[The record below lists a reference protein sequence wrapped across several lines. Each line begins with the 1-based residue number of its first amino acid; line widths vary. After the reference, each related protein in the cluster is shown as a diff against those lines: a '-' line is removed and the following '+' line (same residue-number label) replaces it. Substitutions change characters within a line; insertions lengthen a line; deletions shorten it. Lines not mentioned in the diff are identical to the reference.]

1 MSTKAAAGVPAPIA
15 RRNARTRLLGI
26 RLLNYLTNR
35 VINHLPS
42 YTLRHAWYRHVLGI
56 RLGDGASILLS
67 CYVWFYSPRL
77 VRRDRVSIGDRT
89 RINRGCCLDV
99 RSGLQIGDDVS
110 ISPEVMIL
118 TTQHDVNDPG
128 FGLTGKPVTIDD
140 HVFIGARATILPGV
154 RLGRGSVIAA
164 GAVVTKDVE
173 PLQIVGGVPA
183 RPLGRRAI
191 DPQYR
196 LDEPAPAFE

>member
-1 MSTKAAAGVPAPIA
+1 MPAVK
-15 RRNARTRLLGI
+15 LLVI
-26 RLLNYLTNR
+26 RILNFLTNR
-35 VINHLPS
+35 VVNHVPS

-56 RLGDGASILLS
+56 RLGEGAAILLS
-67 CYVWFYSPRL
+67 CYVWFYSPGL
-77 VRRDRVSIGDRT
+77 VRRDRVSIGHRT

-118 TTQHDVNDPG
+118 STQHDINDPG
-128 FGLTGKPVTIDD
+128 FVLDGKPIVIED
-140 HVFIGARATILPGV
+140 HVFIGARAIIMPGV

-173 PLQIVGGVPA
+173 SLQIVGGVPA
-183 RPLGRRAI
+183 RPLGRRSI

-196 LDEPAPAFE
+196 LDEPAPLFE

>member
-1 MSTKAAAGVPAPIA
+1 M
-15 RRNARTRLLGI
+15 I

-35 VINHLPS
+35 VINHVPS
-42 YTLRHAWYRHVLGI
+42 YTLRHAWYRNALGI
-56 RLGDGASILLS
+56 RLGDGAAIQLS
-67 CYVWFYSPRL
+67 CYVWSYSPGWI
-77 VRRDRVSIGDRT
+77 RRDHVSIGHRT

-128 FGLTGKPVTIDD
+128 FALSGKPVTIED

-183 RPLGRRAI
+183 RPMGRRGI
-191 DPQYR
+191 DPDYR
-196 LDEPAPAFE
+196 IDERAPLFE